1 MAFPNLYLQNNSP
14 LVTRGQ
20 KKMEMRTILHPY
32 HLHVK
37 QESTFFDKNR
47 HPRSLQ
53 LLFRGRATSTPGE
66 IRPTSHICALETV
79 SGEPV
84 QILVT
89 KDLSPHSGSRQET
102 LQ

>member
-1 MAFPNLYLQNNSP
+1 
-14 LVTRGQ
+14 
-20 KKMEMRTILHPY
+20 MEIRTILHLS

-37 QESTFFDKNR
+37 PESTFFDKNR

-66 IRPTSHICALETV
+66 TRPTSHICALETV